1 MQSPHDRTRRRL
13 LQAAGAASLL
23 SAPAARAQAW
33 PTQPIRL
40 VVASGPGGAS
50 DVAARMIATRLSDI
64 LGQPVVVE
72 NRVGGGG
79 VVGTE
84 YVARAPKDGSV
95 FLLANPGSMVAAIGL
110 QRNLPYDPVADFAMV
125 APIVLVPVTL
135 AVTVKDFQVQTA
147 RELVTVL
154 KAHPGRLS
162 YATNG
167 VGSTSHIAMA
177 RFLSQTGTEAVHV
190 PYRSGGATMAALL
203 AGEVQ
208 MGVETPSTLAA
219 PHRAGQ
225 LRCLLHAADERTPV
239 LPDVPTAAEAGF
251 PDYKAYSWFG
261 LAAPAGT
268 PAAIVDRMNAAV
280 AQALE
285 DAALRRRFEELAL
298 PPMRVTSP
306 QAFGDYLR
314 QEIATWVPIVRSLGV
329 TAE

>member
-1 MQSPHDRTRRRL
+1 MLSPRDRTRRRL
-13 LQAAGAASLL
+13 LQAVGAGSLL
-23 SAPAARAQAW
+23 AMSARAQSW
-33 PTQPIRL
+33 PSQPIRL

-50 DVAARMIATRLSDI
+50 DVAARMISAKLADI
-64 LGQPVVVE
+64 LGQAFVVE

-110 QRNLPYDPVADFAMV
+110 HRSLPYDPVADFAMI

-135 AVTVKDFQVQTA
+135 AVTVKDLNIRTA
-147 RELVTVL
+147 AELVAML
-154 KAHPGRLS
+154 KANPGRLS

-167 VGSTSHIAMA
+167 VGSTSHISMA

-203 AGEVQ
+203 SGEVQ

-225 LRCLLHAADERTPV
+225 LRCLLHASDERTPV
-239 LPDVPTAAEAGF
+239 LPDVPTSAEAGF

-261 LAAPAGT
+261 LAGPAGT
-268 PAAIVDRMNAAV
+268 PATIVDRLNAAV
-280 AQALE
+280 AQALD
-285 DAALRRRFEELAL
+285 DATLRQRFEDLAL
-298 PPMRVTSP
+298 PPMRGYSP
-306 QAFGDYLR
+306 QAFADYLK

-329 TAE
+329 TAD